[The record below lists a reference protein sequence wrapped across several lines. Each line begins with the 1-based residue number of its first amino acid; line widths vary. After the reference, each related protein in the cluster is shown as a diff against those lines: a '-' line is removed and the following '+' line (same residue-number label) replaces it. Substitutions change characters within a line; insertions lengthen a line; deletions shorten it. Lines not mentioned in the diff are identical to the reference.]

1 MRLDTP
7 YYPIPASGPEGTF
20 GAITEILLRTRLKLR
35 WDEELQ
41 RNDEDVNTYLAGLL
55 TSYIDPAYLA
65 AVREVLSKYDVD
77 VHQAVGR
84 AQDRVQ
90 IYWIYKVNADD
101 LLVSLGIF
109 QRLWERAKGEM
120 GRLQR
125 YYSCASEYQRR
136 IYGKPTAVGEIQ
148 TKLSDGPERY
158 LALLSQ
164 ARSDYLHFVEQLGSD
179 EINDLSSR
187 VRRFERELPIR
198 EKQDEMLDAYSA
210 CLREPANLDLR
221 RRLTEILEELKKL
234 DPDFAPKLVSPR
246 LKGL

>member
-65 AVREVLSKYDVD
+65 PVREVLSKYDVD

-109 QRLWERAKGEM
+109 HRLWEKAKGEM

-158 LALLSQ
+158 LTLLAQ
-164 ARSDYLHFVEQLGSD
+164 VRSDYLHFVEQLGSVEID
-179 EINDLSSR
+179 ELSSR
-187 VRRFERELPIR
+187 IERFERELPIR

-210 CLREPANLDLR
+210 CLREPANPDLR

-234 DPDFAPKLVSPR
+234 DPDFAPKLVSSR